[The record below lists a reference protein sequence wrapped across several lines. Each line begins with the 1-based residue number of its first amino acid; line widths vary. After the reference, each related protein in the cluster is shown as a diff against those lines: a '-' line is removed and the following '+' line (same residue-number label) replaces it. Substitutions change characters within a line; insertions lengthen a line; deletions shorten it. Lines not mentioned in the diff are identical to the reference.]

1 MYRELTWDVP
11 GCTWI
16 YLDLPGM
23 HRDIPIYYP
32 GYPGDLPGLHWD
44 ALGCTG
50 MHWDL
55 PGMHWDALG
64 FTWDALGYPGG
75 FRGGRYALAKYAGL
89 NAPMVTSR
97 ETPATSRLPPGYLPA
112 TSREPPGLSR
122 GRPPRHR
129 ILSPARIPYGH
140 PDSPGLSRGTAR
152 TLPGHPTYSTGAGT
166 RPNGQRYG
174 SSGNCGERQ
183 DAAGLPGPPPSSP
196 RREGESG
203 ENGLESALLPS
214 DGCQSPPASASSA
227 QGRPP
232 YMGRRERE
240 SGEICA

>member
-1 MYRELTWDVP
+1 MYRDVPGLTQDLPGMYLDVP
-11 GCTWI
+11 GCT
-16 YLDLPGM
+16 
-23 HRDIPIYYP
+23 
-32 GYPGDLPGLHWD
+32 GLHWD

-50 MHWDL
+50 IFRGIPGRALCPCKIRRPKCPYGHL
-55 PGMHWDALG
+55 PGN
-64 FTWDALGYPGG
+64 P
-75 FRGGRYALAKYAGL
+75 
-89 NAPMVTSR
+89 VTSR
-97 ETPATSRLPPGYLPA
+97 PLPSTSRALPGYL
-112 TSREPPGLSR
+112 PGLSR

-129 ILSPARIPYGH
+129 RLSPARIPYGH

-166 RPNGQRYG
+166 RPTGQRYG

-214 DGCQSPPASASSA
+214 DGCQPLATSASAV

-232 YMGRRERE
+232 CMGRRERE
-240 SGEICA
+240 SGEICAETAVCPLWRA